1 MGCLKSWRA
10 QTCALLVS
18 FASAGCC
25 LLPGR
30 DEATV
35 QKSLSDVV
43 DAIQLAVDAAAKDD
57 VWNATQAERLHLSSA
72 CKLAKDDALSSCTGM
87 LARADSMCQAL
98 CKQGGCGVAFEQR
111 CKALS
116 EGDGADLLCT
126 ANGGGDAIWC
136 RHAPACLTQR
146 ATAANIC
153 GAAASI
159 AVPSLKQAT
168 LTVAVERSR
177 DASLGV
183 DVIVVSFGAS
193 RSQVATNTVQ
203 MVMKPRVRDPK
214 YQSDGL
220 PPMPK
225 VRDVS
230 PMAKELA
237 SNLTQ
242 LIVNAVKATVKE
254 YDEKDKSL
262 ARPPTALSDLTID
275 FSLVIDEGGKL
286 GIKKTWEA
294 ADAGIELGGKAG
306 VKATNKLTIQY
317 ARAE

>member
-1 MGCLKSWRA
+1 MGCFKSWRA
-10 QTCALLVS
+10 HTCALLVS
-18 FASAGCC
+18 VATAGCC
-25 LLPGR
+25 LLPAR

-35 QKSLSDVV
+35 QKSLTDVV
-43 DAIQLAVDAAAKDD
+43 DAVQLAIDAAAKDD
-57 VWNATQAERLHLSSA
+57 VWKATEAEQLHLSSA
-72 CKLAKDDALSSCTGM
+72 CKLAKDDSVSSCSGM

-111 CKALS
+111 CKALT
-116 EGDGADLLCT
+116 EGDGADLLCAT
-126 ANGGGDAIWC
+126 SGGGDAIWC
-136 RHAPACLTQR
+136 KHAPACLTQR
-146 ATAANIC
+146 AAAANVC

-159 AVPSLKQAT
+159 AVPSLKQAM
-168 LTVAVERSR
+168 LTVAVERSK

-203 MVMKPRVRDPK
+203 MTMKPRVRDPK
-214 YQSDGL
+214 YRTEDL

-225 VRDVS
+225 VRGVS
-230 PMAKELA
+230 PAAKELA
-237 SNLTQ
+237 GNLTQ

-254 YDEKDKSL
+254 YDDGDKSI

-306 VKATNKLTIQY
+306 VKATNKLTILY